1 MFTECKSYLVEHL
14 KAAGIKSNPFTS
26 MAALSKSMESHIGAV
41 LFEKETLLR
50 NGSKTQFI
58 EDGARKKR
66 RKVFDRKL
74 SFTVIIGEYT
84 DEAVEA
90 IYEKFIASLEAG
102 LYVDGNYIAI
112 EAEEAEWIE
121 KDDSILKSKL
131 AVQVMITFDGG
142 IYRDT
147 DFKKLTGL
155 EVVSVEK
162 GKEPSQDGN

>member
-1 MFTECKSYLVEHL
+1 MFSECKSYLVDHL
-14 KAAGIKSNPFTS
+14 KAAGIKTIPYTS
-26 MAALSKSMESHIGAV
+26 MVALSKSMESHIGAV

-50 NGSKTQFI
+50 NGSKTQYV

-84 DEAVEA
+84 EEAVET
-90 IYEKFIASLEAG
+90 IYEKFVSGLDTG
-102 LYVDGNYIAI
+102 LYVNGNYISI
-112 EAEEAEWIE
+112 EVEEADWVD
-121 KDDSILKSKL
+121 KDDSTLKSKL
-131 AVQVMITFDGG
+131 AVQVMVTFDGG

-147 DFKKLTGL
+147 DFIKLKEL

-162 GKEPSQDGN
+162 